1 MARTGSI
8 RDVITD
14 GPGAT
19 SAGRRGRIHRA
30 WWVAAITFAALLAA
44 ASFRS
49 STGVLIEPLEAEF
62 GWSRALT
69 SGAITVNFILY
80 GLTAPF
86 AAALMQRFGVRG
98 VVVAALVLIATGM
111 GLTR

>member
-1 MARTGSI
+1 MIA
-8 RDVITD
+8 D

-111 GLTR
+111 GLTTLMT